1 VTVDEYR
8 RLVLGMAGA
17 VERSHMG
24 HPDFRAPGPDGRIFA
39 TIHDTHETGSLSLT
53 PEQQQRFLRDAPE
66 AFFPAP
72 GAWGRGG
79 STSVRFAAA
88 DEELL
93 GEAVTLAWQNV
104 MSKPARKPKSSK
116 PARAAKQKAARPVRA
131 KNARPRRRS
140 AATPRRK

>member
-8 RLVLGMAGA
+8 RIVLGMAGA

-24 HPDFRAPGPDGRIFA
+24 HPDFRAPGPEGRIFA
-39 TIHDTHETGSLSLT
+39 TIHDTHETGSLTLT
-53 PEQQQRFLRDAPE
+53 PDQQQRFLRDAPE

-79 STSVRFAAA
+79 STSVRFAAVA
-88 DEELL
+88 EEIL

-104 MSKPARKPKSSK
+104 MSKPPRKPKT
-116 PARAAKQKAARPVRA
+116 ARPVRA
-131 KNARPRRRS
+131 ATRKAAKPVRAKGARPRRRPVS
-140 AATPRRK
+140 SRRRK